1 MTSKIVEVL
10 AKILEGL
17 GNNSSIE
24 EVNRSLM
31 KSKKFDKQI
40 LGIAFSLIYD
50 KILSKKVKKKEV
62 TEIKR
67 KVSLRFLSDYE
78 KESLGLDNY
87 NYLLHLINVGLL
99 EVENLEIILDQITI
113 FPESRVTRRDI
124 NWIILLSL
132 VEFDSEI
139 LPGSRMLL
147 YSSDTVN

>member
-24 EVNRSLM
+24 EVNRSLI
-31 KSKKFDKQI
+31 KNKQFDKQI

-50 KILSKKVKKKEV
+50 KVLSKKLHLKTKGL
-62 TEIKR
+62 TKR
-67 KVSLRFLSDYE
+67 SSIRFLSDSE
-78 KESLGLDNY
+78 KETLGIDNY
-87 NYLLHLINVGLL
+87 NYLLHLVNVGLL
-99 EVENLEIILDQITI
+99 EIENLEIILDQITI
-113 FPESRVTRRDI
+113 FPESRVTRREI
-124 NWIILLSL
+124 NWVILLSL
-132 VEFDSEI
+132 VEFDSEV

>member
-31 KSKKFDKQI
+31 KNKQFDKQI

-50 KILSKKVKKKEV
+50 KVLSKKMHLKAKEIKKKSS
-62 TEIKR
+62 T
-67 KVSLRFLSDYE
+67 RFLSDSE
-78 KESLGLDNY
+78 KETLGIDNY
-87 NYLLHLINVGLL
+87 NYLLHLVNVGLL
-99 EVENLEIILDQITI
+99 EIENLEIILDQIAI
-113 FPESRVTRRDI
+113 FPESRVTRREI
-124 NWIILLSL
+124 NWVILLSL
-132 VEFDSEI
+132 VEFDSEV

-147 YSSDTVN
+147 YTSDTVN

>member
-17 GNNSSIE
+17 SNNSSIE
-24 EVNRSLM
+24 EVNRSLI
-31 KSKKFDKQI
+31 KSQNFDRQI

-50 KILSKKVKKKEV
+50 KVLVRKKSSDSDNKKS
-62 TEIKR
+62 IKG
-67 KVSLRFLSDYE
+67 LRVLSD
-78 KESLGLDNY
+78 KEMDVLGVDNY

-99 EVENLEIILDQITI
+99 DQENLEIILDQITI
-113 FPESRVTRRDI
+113 FPESKVTRKEI

-139 LPGSRMLL
+139 LPGSRVLL

>member
-17 GNNSSIE
+17 SNDSSIE
-24 EVNRSLM
+24 DVNRSLI
-31 KSKKFDKQI
+31 KSKQFDRQI

-50 KILSKKVKKKEV
+50 KVLTRKMKSANEKTKIKYGIRVLSEQ
-62 TEIKR
+62 
-67 KVSLRFLSDYE
+67 E
-78 KESLGLDNY
+78 KETLGMDNY

-99 EVENLEIILDQITI
+99 DFENLELILDQLSI
-113 FPESRVTRRDI
+113 FPETRVTRKEI

-139 LPGSRMLL
+139 LPGSRVLL

>member
-24 EVNRSLM
+24 EVNRSLI
-31 KSKKFDKQI
+31 KNKQFDKQT

-50 KILSKKVKKKEV
+50 KVLSKKVHSQKKE
-62 TEIKR
+62 IKN
-67 KVSLRFLSDYE
+67 KSSIRFLSDSE
-78 KESLGLDNY
+78 KETLGIDNY

-99 EVENLEIILDQITI
+99 EIENLEIILDQITI
-113 FPESRVTRRDI
+113 FPESRVTRREI
-124 NWIILLSL
+124 NWVILLSL
-132 VEFDSEI
+132 VEFDSEV

>member
-17 GNNSSIE
+17 GNNSTIE
-24 EVNRSLM
+24 EVNSSLM
-31 KSKKFDKQI
+31 KSKQFDEQI
-40 LGIAFSLIYD
+40 LGIAYSLIYD
-50 KILSKKVKKKEV
+50 KVLSKKNLTPGNPNKKKSG
-62 TEIKR
+62 I
-67 KVSLRFLSDYE
+67 RFLSDSE
-78 KESLGLDNY
+78 KEALGFENL
-87 NYLLHLINVGLL
+87 NYLLHLVNVGLL
-99 EVENLEIILDQITI
+99 ESDNFELILDQITL
-113 FPESRVTRRDI
+113 FPENKVTRREI

>member
-17 GNNSSIE
+17 SNDYSIE
-24 EVNRSLM
+24 EVNRSLI
-31 KSKKFDKQI
+31 KSKTFDRQI

-50 KILSKKVKKKEV
+50 KVLVRKSSEETAKKAPRRGTRILA
-62 TEIKR
+62 
-67 KVSLRFLSDYE
+67 E
-78 KESLGLDNY
+78 KEMDMLGVDNY

-99 EVENLEIILDQITI
+99 DPENLEIILDQIMI
-113 FPESRVTRRDI
+113 FPETKVTRKEI

-139 LPGSRMLL
+139 LPGSRVLL